1 MSAMVVVGHVSGGG
15 GGKRSIFAICDRHN
29 RNLRTFHRRT
39 LITVT
44 HAQ

>member
-15 GGKRSIFAICDRHN
+15 GANVLYLPCDRHN

-44 HAQ
+44 HAP